1 MHTIEEIY
9 KAVCDETKISGSRSD
24 KRLKIAHDFI
34 AQDILEVSRSCE
46 IKHLSLSNNNEI
58 TVPYGNHGEN
68 KKVDFAVLKNNIL
81 ILTGGTKFI
90 MSSYNKN
97 SINYCESEYSQASL
111 LSKNT
116 PYFSINVIPLEIPIK
131 DKNGEI
137 VSFET
142 PTKRNLY
149 YDIDDLENVYLGVY
163 YIDKDFNIQYSIG
176 YSYENLILKIGT
188 LIG

>member
-111 LSKNT
+111 FVKK
-116 PYFSINVIPLEIPIK
+116 Y
-131 DKNGEI
+131 
-137 VSFET
+137 
-142 PTKRNLY
+142 
-149 YDIDDLENVYLGVY
+149 
-163 YIDKDFNIQYSIG
+163 
-176 YSYENLILKIGT
+176 T
-188 LIG
+188 LF